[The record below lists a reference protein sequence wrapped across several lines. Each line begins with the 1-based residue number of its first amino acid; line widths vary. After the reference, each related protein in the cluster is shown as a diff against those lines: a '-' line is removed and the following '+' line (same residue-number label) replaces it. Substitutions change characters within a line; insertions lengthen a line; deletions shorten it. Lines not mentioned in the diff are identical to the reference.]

1 MISAGTQC
9 QLEIVLLGNHVQVNN
24 EQRACGAITEEL
36 VSDHSSKC
44 GIYRP
49 THSSKCGIYRP
60 HILVNV
66 AYTDLHILVNVPYT
80 DLHSSKCTI
89 YRPTF

>member
-24 EQRACGAITEEL
+24 EQGSCGAITEEL
-36 VSDHSSKC
+36 VSV
-44 GIYRP
+44 RP
-49 THSSKCGIYRP
+49 IILVNVTYTNL

-66 AYTDLHILVNVPYT
+66 AYTDLHILVNVAYT
-80 DLHSSKCTI
+80 NLHNLVNI
-89 YRPTF
+89 